1 MRKAGECLFYALA
14 ACTAVV
20 RLAVAAKGGDVE
32 GSEAI
37 KGVAGVVV
45 EEA

>member
-1 MRKAGECLFYALA
+1 MGG
-14 ACTAVV
+14 
-20 RLAVAAKGGDVE
+20 AVAAKGGDVE
-32 GSEAI
+32 GGEAI